1 MADTNSS
8 GNETSIK
15 QLFQSMIPDG
25 DEIMEGT
32 VIQASPLKI
41 QMTNDEKLIINERI
55 TIVPWHLTDY
65 TTTADILKD
74 DGSLD
79 SQTFQDGGHGG
90 HTGGDGAHI
99 NHLDTFNLYKGTIKV
114 YNALKEGE
122 KVHVLALNHGK
133 LYYVLDR
140 VAGQVVK

>member
-1 MADTNSS
+1 MANTNSS
-8 GNETSIK
+8 GNETSLK
-15 QLFQSMIPDG
+15 QLFQGMIPEG

-32 VIQASPLKI
+32 VIQTGPLKI
-41 QMTNDEKLIINERI
+41 QMVNDEKLIINERI

-74 DGSLD
+74 EGTLD
-79 SQTFQDGGHGG
+79 SHTFVDGAHGG
-90 HTGGDGAHI
+90 HQGGDGTHV
-99 NHLDTFNLYKGTIKV
+99 NHLETFNLYKGTIKV
-114 YNALKEGE
+114 YNALKKGE
-122 KVHVLALNHGK
+122 RVHVLALNHGK